1 LSQALRASTFST
13 ELKVQRVDKHASTAK
28 KSSAK
33 RTLQES
39 GSSDS
44 EQEPDSEEMK
54 DKKRDPSLG
63 VRDSDMSQ
71 GDESEESDEESSP
84 AISDSDDSDT
94 EWDEEKL
101 MKANERKYWN
111 K

>member
-1 LSQALRASTFST
+1 
-13 ELKVQRVDKHASTAK
+13 VPRVDKQESTAR

-39 GSSDS
+39 GFS
-44 EQEPDSEEMK
+44 ESAPVPDSRAE
-54 DKKRDPSLG
+54 KKQDPSPG
-63 VRDSDMSQ
+63 VRDSDMTDGS
-71 GDESEESDEESSP
+71 DEEDSDDEESDEEDESP

-111 K
+111 R